1 MLVDPDEYVIGAPE
15 NEKDDLAVIN
25 PDELN
30 IDDVEQLP
38 SLPLADDCTGLRN
51 SRYMVWGKADLGVR

>member
-1 MLVDPDEYVIGAPE
+1 MLVDPDEYVIGPPE

-30 IDDVEQLP
+30 NDDVEQLP
-38 SLPLADDCTGLRN
+38 SLPLADDCMYIRILADGI
-51 SRYMVWGKADLGVR
+51 GKG